1 MKSRKT
7 EVTDKLDDFEKKLK
21 IKFGRVGQANTSI
34 KKNKMIGDA
43 KQTRIVE
50 INAYLSQYKESKSKE
65 ESETV

>member
-1 MKSRKT
+1 MKSRKA

-21 IKFGRVGQANTSI
+21 IKFGRVSQANTSI

-50 INAYLSQYKESKSKE
+50 INAYLLQ
-65 ESETV
+65 